1 MTRIDACR
9 LRGEM
14 RGTIW
19 EGSYAAEPFDF
30 RLTMLRM
37 MRSMGWIVLFTLLG
51 TCLFGGGYYVK
62 NVLLGEKARYEM
74 TVTCKMEYTTPPV
87 QSGDYYINEMTWN
100 TYLDSQEFLGM
111 VEQAEPFVYMD
122 VTADMWVGEPGG
134 IAGAL
139 SAEVASDIHIPSFMV
154 STPDASK
161 TETLCEVVQEV
172 LTGPFAESLSEVAS
186 IRVIDVSEPEPVR
199 PDVRPKRAFILSA
212 LLSFFFITVVFLLR
226 EIGADSIWLPVTL
239 RSRYGIKALGTIW
252 SPEMRENLK
261 HLFDNKRKIAVCTV
275 EDTPNP
281 RIVIEIL
288 QDILQEC
295 FLYGQEDSAVQKEDS
310 VLQKKDPAV
319 QKKDQKVPKGTQR
332 EDKEDSKEDS
342 QEDGGMEWLAVP
354 APILCPESAETLRG
368 ADGVLL
374 VVQAGL
380 HAGKPLEYVLEFLAE
395 QDIVVTAALLWNAD
409 ELLIRSYYLLG
420 RER

>member
-1 MTRIDACR
+1 MRMTRIDSCR
-9 LRGEM
+9 SRGGM
-14 RGTIW
+14 RGTMW
-19 EGSYAAEPFDF
+19 EGSYAAERFDF

-62 NVLLGEKARYEM
+62 KVILGQKARYEM

-111 VEQAEPFVYMD
+111 VERTTPFVYMD

-139 SAEVASDIHIPSFMV
+139 SAAVASDIHIPSVTV

-161 TETLCEVVQEV
+161 TETLCKTVQEV
-172 LTGPFAESLSEVAS
+172 LTGPFAESLPEVAS
-186 IRVIDVSEPEPVR
+186 IRVIDVSEPELVR
-199 PDVRPKRAFILSA
+199 PDVRPVRALILSA

-252 SPEMRENLK
+252 SPELRENLK

-295 FLYGQEDSAVQKEDS
+295 FLNGQENSPV
-310 VLQKKDPAV
+310 QKKDPEVA
-319 QKKDQKVPKGTQR
+319 KDIQR
-332 EDKEDSKEDS
+332 EDQEDSKEDS
-342 QEDGGMEWLAVP
+342 QGGEWAEWLAIP
-354 APILCPESAETLRG
+354 APILCPESAEALRR

-395 QDIVVTAALLWNAD
+395 QDIDVTAALLWNAD